1 MSKLNPKDED
11 NFPEATDDWDC
22 EYKPEPFIQV
32 AAVAAETKMPQE
44 KPSETI
50 SASKTES
57 APPPIC
63 AAARVP
69 VQLSGSLAYPAA
81 TTNAPAIPS
90 PIPFKDKPGHY
101 PALFHRSTLFGV
113 ARADA
118 ASIRTGEGVK
128 AQGEYDLVASGPRLT
143 LHDKSVWE
151 ALVDIAKEQDHDL
164 AKPLRT
170 SLSEVA
176 RRCGAKFTGSRVTK
190 AVSDGIQRMCMTSLT
205 VRLGGAGIVSGRL
218 LAGFTSDSHGTSIHF
233 DPGLATALLGSDLNF
248 KIDAA
253 RRRSLDTALAQW
265 LHDFISTHGEGRS
278 ITLGYLRELAG
289 FEANAKR
296 FPANLNAAILDL
308 KEHAPGLVL
317 GFSITK
323 STRSSDHWTLSI
335 QRGPEAPSFVGYR
348 PPAKHASSIERKGP
362 KRGGVVL

>member
-1 MSKLNPKDED
+1 MSGLEPNKGILTPNH
-11 NFPEATDDWDC
+11 FDDWDL
-22 EYKPEPFIQV
+22 EYRPDLPTLP
-32 AAVAAETKMPQE
+32 AVKGDGERGTKAH
-44 KPSETI
+44 T
-50 SASKTES
+50 SATES
-57 APPPIC
+57 SMKIGESSSTC
-63 AAARVP
+63 GIRLNTT
-69 VQLSGSLAYPAA
+69 QTPAEG
-81 TTNAPAIPS
+81 PS
-90 PIPFKDKPGHY
+90 SISTASPTPIPQRDKIGYY
-101 PALFHRSTLFGV
+101 PALFHRSGLFGV
-113 ARADA
+113 AKVNS
-118 ASIRTGEGVK
+118 ASNRSNEPIK
-128 AQGEYDLVASGPRLT
+128 SQGTYDLISSGPRLT
-143 LHDKSVWE
+143 MHDKSVWE

-205 VRLGGAGIVSGRL
+205 VRLGWAGVVSGRL
-218 LAGFTSDSHGTSIHF
+218 LAGFTSDSHGTSILF
-233 DPGLATALLGSDLNF
+233 DPCLATALLGSDLNF

-253 RRRSLDTALAQW
+253 RRRRLDTALAQW
-265 LHDFISTHGEGRS
+265 LHDFISTHEEGRS
-278 ITLGYLRELAG
+278 ITLGYLRELSG
-289 FEANAKR
+289 FTANAKR
-296 FPANLNAAILDL
+296 FPANLNATMLDL

-348 PPAKHASSIERKGP
+348 PPAKHASSNERKGP